1 MSVMMSFPL
10 PSVTAFGDSVM
21 KGVVLL
27 NSGCKNLPRYSVL
40 ADNFARRC
48 ADKLHLHIENHSK
61 FGCTVRY
68 GLDTV
73 KRHEAEIAQSD
84 YVVFE
89 YGGNDCDY
97 NWREIAANPNE
108 VHLPRT
114 SLDEFTTLYREMIS
128 FVKEKGSCPV
138 LLSLPVLDDV
148 RFFKYVSQ
156 GVNGDN
162 ILAWL
167 GGTTHTICNWHEVY
181 NLQVFRLGYE
191 MHVPV
196 VDITTP
202 FLRQHDYRDYIC
214 EDGMHP
220 NEKGHALIAAT
231 VEEFFSTSLT
241 GEKEDQKQN

>member
-1 MSVMMSFPL
+1 MSAMIAFPM

-27 NSGCKNLPRYSVL
+27 NNGCKSLPKYSVL
-40 ADNFARRC
+40 ANNFARRC
-48 ADKLHLHIENHSK
+48 ADGLHIHIENHSK

-73 KRHEAEIAQSD
+73 KRHEAEIAKSD

-97 NWREIAANPNE
+97 NWHEIAANPDAT
-108 VHLPRT
+108 HLPRT
-114 SLDEFTTLYREMIS
+114 SLEEFTALYREMID
-128 FVKEKGSCPV
+128 FVKTKGACPV

-148 RFFKYVSQ
+148 RFFNYVSR
-156 GVNGDN
+156 GVNSEN
-162 ILAWL
+162 VLQWL
-167 GGTTHTICNWHEVY
+167 GGTTHTISNWHEVY

-191 MHVPV
+191 MQVPV
-196 VDITTP
+196 IDITTP
-202 FLRQHDYRDYIC
+202 FLSQHDYRDYIC

-220 NEKGHALIAAT
+220 NEKGHALIART
-231 VEEFFSTSLT
+231 VEEFFATSLMR
-241 GEKEDQKQN
+241 GKETKQ